1 MTQRQ
6 KNNLARIILSA
17 ILLIFI
23 WALPLNGY
31 IQFIA
36 FLIPYGIIGYDVL
49 WSAIRNIFH
58 GQIFD
63 ENFLMALATI
73 GAFFIAE
80 YPEAVAV
87 MLFYQTGELFQG
99 IAVGKSRKSIAALM
113 DIRPDY
119 ATVIRQGKELRIAP
133 DEVKIDETILVKPGE
148 KIPLDGI
155 ICEGFASVNTSAL
168 TGESLPV
175 DKTIGDFVI
184 SGSLNLN
191 GVIQIKVRSTY
202 KESTVSK
209 ILDLVENS
217 SAKKAKTENFI
228 THFARYYTPCVV
240 IGAVLLV
247 ILPPLFFSQE
257 WGEWFNRALIFLV
270 VSCPCALVISVPLS
284 FFGGIGSASR
294 NGILIK
300 GSNYLEAL
308 SKVNTIVFDKTG
320 TLTKGTFEVTSV
332 HPERISKEELLHIA
346 AEAESYS
353 NHPIGESI
361 VRTYGQDIDKS
372 RLSKIEEIP
381 GMGIK
386 IIIDGNTIY
395 TGNDKLMNRIGVNW
409 HPCHNVGTTVHI
421 AMKDEYMGHI
431 VISDQIKPDAKDT
444 IKNLK
449 ALGIEK
455 TVMLTGDMR
464 IVGDSV
470 GKELLLD
477 EIYTNLLPDGKVLK
491 IEDLLKQKKNKETL
505 VFVGDG
511 INDAPVLS
519 RADVGLAMGAL
530 GSDAA
535 IEASDIVIMDDK
547 LPKIVTAIE
556 LSKKTMKIVHQNIIL
571 ALSVKGLI
579 LILGAIG
586 IANMWLAV
594 FADVGVMIIAI
605 INALRLLYQHKSSN

>member
-1 MTQRQ
+1 
-6 KNNLARIILSA
+6 
-17 ILLIFI
+17 
-23 WALPLNGY
+23 
-31 IQFIA
+31 
-36 FLIPYGIIGYDVL
+36 
-49 WSAIRNIFH
+49 
-58 GQIFD
+58 
-63 ENFLMALATI
+63 
-73 GAFFIAE
+73 
-80 YPEAVAV
+80 
-87 MLFYQTGELFQG
+87 
-99 IAVGKSRKSIAALM
+99 
-113 DIRPDY
+113 
-119 ATVIRQGKELRIAP
+119 
-133 DEVKIDETILVKPGE
+133 
-148 KIPLDGI
+148 
-155 ICEGFASVNTSAL
+155 
-168 TGESLPV
+168 
-175 DKTIGDFVI
+175 
-184 SGSLNLN
+184 
-191 GVIQIKVRSTY
+191 
-202 KESTVSK
+202 
-209 ILDLVENS
+209 
-217 SAKKAKTENFI
+217 
-228 THFARYYTPCVV
+228 
-240 IGAVLLV
+240 
-247 ILPPLFFSQE
+247 
-257 WGEWFNRALIFLV
+257 
-270 VSCPCALVISVPLS
+270 
-284 FFGGIGSASR
+284 
-294 NGILIK
+294 
-300 GSNYLEAL
+300 
-308 SKVNTIVFDKTG
+308 
-320 TLTKGTFEVTSV
+320 
-332 HPERISKEELLHIA
+332 
-346 AEAESYS
+346 
-353 NHPIGESI
+353 
-361 VRTYGQDIDKS
+361 
-372 RLSKIEEIP
+372 
-381 GMGIK
+381 MGIK

-421 AMKDEYMGHI
+421 AMEDEYMGHI